1 MVNSKDIP
9 KYLKENAK
17 FCNWKYETRD
27 GRLTKVPYNPHTN
40 NKASVNNAN
49 TFTDFNSVVNGL
61 DIYDGIGIRVDGKII
76 AIDLDHCIEDGNLC
90 SWSEEIVSHFHNSA
104 LQYYHAIPPSTSP
117 PTSRWRNSIRISSAA
132 SWRPGGHS
140 GGVSIPL

>member
-61 DIYDGIGIRVDGKII
+61 DIYIYMME
-76 AIDLDHCIEDGNLC
+76 LEC
-90 SWSEEIVSHFHNSA
+90 A
-104 LQYYHAIPPSTSP
+104 LMERSLQ
-117 PTSRWRNSIRISSAA
+117 
-132 SWRPGGHS
+132 
-140 GGVSIPL
+140 

>member
-76 AIDLDHCIEDGNLC
+76 AIDLDHCIEDRNLC
-90 SWSEEIVSHFHNSA
+90 S
-104 LQYYHAIPPSTSP
+104 
-117 PTSRWRNSIRISSAA
+117 
-132 SWRPGGHS
+132 
-140 GGVSIPL
+140 

>member
-17 FCNWKYETRD
+17 FCNWNYETRD

-61 DIYDGIGIRVDGKII
+61 DIYDEIGMRVDGKII
-76 AIDLDHCIEDGNLC
+76 AIDLDHFIEDGNLC
-90 SWSEEIVSHFHNSA
+90 
-104 LQYYHAIPPSTSP
+104 
-117 PTSRWRNSIRISSAA
+117 
-132 SWRPGGHS
+132 
-140 GGVSIPL
+140 